1 VKNFGKLLLA
11 STAAIALCGAAQAAD
26 LPAYYKAPPAPD
38 ASAAPASCTNVPD
51 FITTN
56 CALAYYGITVY
67 GAIDMGGGYD
77 THGTPFNQNIIT
89 GSEELIQKN
98 SNKALWVLAP
108 GGLSQSN
115 IGIKGN
121 EVITPGLNFVF
132 DLNFGFDPYS
142 FTAANGPKSLLDNNG
157 VPLSA

>member
-1 VKNFGKLLLA
+1 MKNFGKLLLA

-51 FITTN
+51 FIATN

-67 GAIDMGGGYD
+67 GTIDIGGGYE

-89 GSEELIQKN
+89 GVEELVQKN
-98 SNKALWVLAP
+98 SNKPAWLLTP

-121 EVITPGLNFVF
+121 ETLTPGLNFIF

-142 FTAANGPKSLLDNNG
+142 MTAANGP
-157 VPLSA
+157 